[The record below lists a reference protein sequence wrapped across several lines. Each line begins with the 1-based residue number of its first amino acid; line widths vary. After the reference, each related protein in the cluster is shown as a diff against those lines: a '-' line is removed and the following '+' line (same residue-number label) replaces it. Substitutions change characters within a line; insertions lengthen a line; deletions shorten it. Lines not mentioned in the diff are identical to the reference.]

1 MRGTTFPEHAVSFLS
16 VLAIA
21 VALAMDAFAVSVSAA
36 ATLPAVTWRHYF
48 RLFFHFGLF
57 QFLMPVVGWA
67 LGLSVRSY
75 IEAWDHWIAFA
86 MLALVGLNMLRE
98 AWFGEEEESSS
109 GDPSRGLQLV
119 MLAVATSIDAMAVGL
134 SFAMLGVSV
143 WWPAAVIGLV
153 CAAITATGVKLGR
166 LLGSSSFLGNKASVL
181 GGLVLIGIGLKILH
195 EHGVW

>member
-48 RLFFHFGLF
+48 RLSFHFGLF

>member
-1 MRGTTFPEHAVSFLS
+1 MSFFA

-21 VALAMDAFAVSVSAA
+21 VALAMDAFAVSVSAS

-48 RLFFHFGLF
+48 RLSFHFGLF
-57 QFLMPVVGWA
+57 QFLMPVIGWA
-67 LGLSVRSY
+67 LGLSVRGY

-98 AWFGEEEESSS
+98 AWGGEDEEHPS

-134 SFAMLGVSV
+134 SFAMIGVSV
-143 WWPAAVIGLV
+143 WRPAAVIGLV
-153 CAAITATGVKLGR
+153 CAAITAAGVKLGR
-166 LLGSSSFLGNKASVL
+166 LLGSSSLLGNKASII
-181 GGLVLIGIGLKILH
+181 GALVLIGIGLKILH